1 MYPGG
6 GREGRGSWRGSRLE
20 SRAHKI
26 REGTKL
32 RVARQ
37 RAQVRPLAPYDS
49 AAAARSPDP
58 PWPANP
64 PAALPGNIGELP
76 APPPHLLTRMTGA
89 RRAALR
95 PQKQTG
101 GPGGACAVRATDA
114 RTSAVGPPSRS
125 RPAEPDTAWVFTVPS
140 RLRHR
145 QPRSTGQGP
154 GLGTAQPALAQAAQ
168 PHRHCTVER
177 RLRLAA
183 SRTAGLTVR
192 QSRGAGRQ
200 CLGKPG
206 RV

>member
-1 MYPGG
+1 M
-6 GREGRGSWRGSRLE
+6 RVSN
-20 SRAHKI
+20 
-26 REGTKL
+26 L
-32 RVARQ
+32 RVSQEEGSKQ
-37 RAQVRPLAPYDS
+37 RAQVRPLAPCES

-125 RPAEPDTAWVFTVPS
+125 RPPEPDTAWVLTLHS

-145 QPRSTGQGP
+145 QPSSA
-154 GLGTAQPALAQAAQ
+154 GTALSSGGSGLQ
-168 PHRHCTVER
+168 R
-177 RLRLAA
+177 
-183 SRTAGLTVR
+183 AGLPDYRCVKR
-192 QSRGAGRQ
+192 AARLLHRRGAQ
-200 CLGKPG
+200 MP
-206 RV
+206 

>member
-125 RPAEPDTAWVFTVPS
+125 RPPEPDTAWVLTLHS

-145 QPRSTGQGP
+145 QPSSA
-154 GLGTAQPALAQAAQ
+154 GTALSSGGSGLQ
-168 PHRHCTVER
+168 R
-177 RLRLAA
+177 
-183 SRTAGLTVR
+183 AGLPDYRCVKR
-192 QSRGAGRQ
+192 AARLLHRRGAQ
-200 CLGKPG
+200 MP
-206 RV
+206 